1 MGGAR
6 AAAEI
11 AGHRG
16 SGGCGRQWTRT
27 RARRRFTQVLAPLTL
42 PSCWMPSSGW
52 FGWVH
57 TRSVSKPFTNPPLL
71 FPRQRGDA
79 AARHDRASRVA
90 RVELA
95 GQLHGHR
102 RAPGLAAG
110 TSTSAAPRWLAVT
123 LVVSGWLHQVRDLAA
138 TGFPKPFH
146 QNCDLVIQETCELGY
161 RFIVQ
166 LVQASTSLYKPVY
179 SYPYC

>member
-1 MGGAR
+1 M
-6 AAAEI
+6 
-11 AGHRG
+11 
-16 SGGCGRQWTRT
+16 
-27 RARRRFTQVLAPLTL
+27 
-42 PSCWMPSSGW
+42 
-52 FGWVH
+52 
-57 TRSVSKPFTNPPLL
+57 
-71 FPRQRGDA
+71 
-79 AARHDRASRVA
+79 
-90 RVELA
+90 ELA

-161 RFIVQ
+161 RFIVH
-166 LVQASTSLYKPVY
+166 AYRYLYIVNSKGWLKFKAKLLTGFIE
-179 SYPYC
+179 SQTKLLWN

>member
-27 RARRRFTQVLAPLTL
+27 RARRHFTQVLAPLTL

-52 FGWVH
+52 LGLGTH
-57 TRSVSKPFTNPPLL
+57 TQRLQTLYQPPLL
-71 FPRQRGDA
+71 FPPQRGDA
-79 AARHDRASRVA
+79 AARHDRARRVA

-123 LVVSGWLHQVRDLAA
+123 LVVSGWLHQVRDFAA
-138 TGFPKPFH
+138 TGFPTVLSELRLGDSG
-146 QNCDLVIQETCELGY
+146 DL
-161 RFIVQ
+161 
-166 LVQASTSLYKPVY
+166 
-179 SYPYC
+179 